1 MQYNV
6 SSYLKHVI
14 GSIKPKYLRTNMRF
28 PDRFWFISP
37 SIRYFCTYIVVIK
50 EVLILKDYIPLNQHR
65 KYRNGYFGKHFD
77 FSL

>member
-1 MQYNV
+1 MLALSLTQ
-6 SSYLKHVI
+6 VI

-28 PDRFWFISP
+28 PDRFGFISP
-37 SIRYFCTYIVVIK
+37 SVRYFCTNIVVIK

-65 KYRNGYFGKHFD
+65 KYRYGNTSKHYD